1 VKQIFIIGC
10 PRSGT
15 TLVQKLLGAHNDV
28 YSCKETHYFKRIRRN
43 GIKKVLDY
51 LYLSQ
56 DNVRSAYEFIS
67 DQNQF
72 VVKHDPDGVTSF
84 RSACHFLDRIMTAE
98 ARYNGKDAWVEKTP
112 AHVFHIR
119 LIERYIPS
127 ATFIHVI
134 RDGRDTVASLVDA
147 SRRYPQ
153 ASAWK
158 DYADLET
165 AIENYNRYLK
175 ESMKHFGKE
184 SHIFVQYEQI
194 IDNAERVTQNLYTS
208 LGLLNENQC
217 LDLDRVHTKVV
228 RSDEG
233 WKNSSESE
241 IIDTRLVKYNRIF
254 DDVQKEFIVRR
265 ISKKPD
271 VFESI

>member
-1 VKQIFIIGC
+1 
-10 PRSGT
+10 
-15 TLVQKLLGAHNDV
+15 
-28 YSCKETHYFKRIRRN
+28 
-43 GIKKVLDY
+43 
-51 LYLSQ
+51 
-56 DNVRSAYEFIS
+56 
-67 DQNQF
+67 
-72 VVKHDPDGVTSF
+72 
-84 RSACHFLDRIMTAE
+84 
-98 ARYNGKDAWVEKTP
+98 
-112 AHVFHIR
+112 
-119 LIERYIPS
+119 
-127 ATFIHVI
+127 
-134 RDGRDTVASLVDA
+134 
-147 SRRYPQ
+147 
-153 ASAWK
+153 
-158 DYADLET
+158 
-165 AIENYNRYLK
+165 
-175 ESMKHFGKE
+175 MKHFGKE